1 MTVTSG
7 RKCCELLKSC
17 GPVGS
22 LVKMLLESSIWR
34 STRCYLTWKAAVT
47 PARRLYFRL
56 VPRTP
61 RTDGTEF
68 ALLGTPTAQSKV
80 RSKAFR
86 EGRTPN
92 PAEFAMMR
100 PTVTASDWKRRE
112 PNSHQQGLAEATKLR
127 PTPTQRDYKGAN
139 SAEHLTRDS
148 KRNHTDQLAN
158 AVKLFPTPT
167 VQDYKSRGPNS
178 KQQGLPEM
186 VKMFPMPTTGAGM
199 CGGSGNYQQLKDL
212 VSQGVISEE
221 ERRSM
226 ASGSGGQLNP
236 DWVEWLMGFP
246 IGWTDPEREVDKST
260 MSKTGEW
267 LLEPDIPRIATGI
280 KNRVNRLKC
289 LGNAVVPQQ
298 FYPVFQAIAE
308 IEKGESQ

>member
-1 MTVTSG
+1 
-7 RKCCELLKSC
+7 
-17 GPVGS
+17 
-22 LVKMLLESSIWR
+22 
-34 STRCYLTWKAAVT
+34 
-47 PARRLYFRL
+47 
-56 VPRTP
+56 
-61 RTDGTEF
+61 
-68 ALLGTPTAQSKV
+68 
-80 RSKAFR
+80 
-86 EGRTPN
+86 
-92 PAEFAMMR
+92 MMR

-112 PNSHQQGLAEATKLR
+112 PNSHQQGLAEATKLW

-148 KRNHTDQLAN
+148 KRNHTDLLAN

-167 VQDYKSRGPNS
+167 AQDYKHRGPNS

-186 VKMFPMPTTGAGM
+186 VKLYATPQARDYRTGQAERWENPNRSRNLNDQVAMFPTPTTGAGM

-212 VSQGVISEE
+212 ESRGVISEE
-221 ERRSM
+221 ERQSM

-246 IGWTDPEREVDKST
+246 IGWTDPEREADKST
-260 MSKTGEW
+260 MSQTGHW
-267 LLEPDIPRIATGI
+267 IPEPDIPRVATGI

-298 FYPVFQAIAE
+298 FYPVFWAIAE
-308 IEKGESQ
+308 IEKGEFQ